1 LRKRAREIVIAWV
14 ARAGRSFIML
24 LFLSFLRIQNY
35 FKKINKKIKSFSNT
49 KKNYVTSM
57 ISNK

>member
-14 ARAGRSFIML
+14 ARAGWSFIML

-35 FKKINKKIKSFSNT
+35 LKKIKS
-49 KKNYVTSM
+49 KNSKAFQ
-57 ISNK
+57 IQK

>member
-14 ARAGRSFIML
+14 ARAGWSFIML

-35 FKKINKKIKSFSNT
+35 FKKINKKNQKLFKY
-49 KKNYVTSM
+49 KKKLCN
-57 ISNK
+57 INDFK